1 MSHMRSR
8 KIYNVISAIRSG
20 TSCEW
25 RVEEVFI
32 GPELR
37 CRQCWLRQ
45 CTKFAS
51 AAVSEAVAIGRF
63 HQVLFPQSVDIKSEL
78 QQSLPL
84 SRYGR
89 GETCR
94 WSETLAAKTE

>member
-1 MSHMRSR
+1 MSQMRSH

-37 CRQCWLRQ
+37 CRRWRLRQ

-51 AAVSEAVAIGRF
+51 AAASEGVAIGQF

-78 QQSLPL
+78 Q
-84 SRYGR
+84 
-89 GETCR
+89 
-94 WSETLAAKTE
+94 